1 MKKQLKILLVAAL
14 AVATVLSLS
23 ACGSGAQGNSSTW
36 PTYVVAMEPTFPP
49 FDTTDEK
56 DSKQLAGADYD
67 MMEAIAKDQGFKL
80 EWKNMSFDG
89 LIPAVK
95 SGNIDIIAS
104 GMADTKDREKEV
116 LFSDTYYDSG
126 LVVAVKE
133 DNNTIKGKDDFT
145 KDMIIGAQTGT
156 TSSDMIQALAK
167 KGKIKQAKIY
177 NGLNE
182 AVTDLTNGTI
192 DALVNDK
199 PVTENYIAKKPNT
212 IKIVG
217 DTLDAEH
224 FAFAVKKDNTELCDK
239 INKGLKNIKDDGTF
253 DKIMKDWKLGTD

>member
-1 MKKQLKILLVAAL
+1 MKKQIKILLVAAIAL
-14 AVATVLSLS
+14 VTVFSLS

-56 DSKQLAGADYD
+56 DSNQLAGADYD
-67 MMEAIAKDQGFKL
+67 LMEAIAKDQGFKC

-89 LIPAVK
+89 LIPAIK

-104 GMADTKDREKEV
+104 GMADTKDREEEV

-133 DNNTIKGKDDFT
+133 SNSKIKGKSDLT
-145 KDMIIGAQTGT
+145 KNDVVGAQTGT
-156 TSSDMIQALAK
+156 TGADMVQAMAK
-167 KGKIKQAKIY
+167 KGQIKQAKVY

-192 DALVNDK
+192 DALINDK
-199 PVTENYIAKKPNT
+199 PVTEEYISKKPNT

-217 DTLDAEH
+217 KTLDAEH
-224 FAFAVKKDNTELCDK
+224 FAFAVKKDNTELQKK
-239 INKGLKNIKDDGTF
+239 INDGLANIKKDGTF
-253 DKIMKDWKLGTD
+253 DKILKDWNLSAD